1 MLSAMKKSAR
11 LLGKAC
17 TWFLAGIAPLLVVVV
32 VIGNV
37 YRIHGRS
44 QLDTDFPRPGE
55 LVSVGTHR
63 MHIHCVGQGL
73 PTIVLDSGGY
83 SFSSAW
89 DAVVERAQSITRI
102 CAFDRAG
109 LGWSERGQSVP
120 TAESYAADLEALL
133 AASGESGPYIFTGWS
148 MGGGLTW
155 LYTQAHLDEAAGIIM
170 VDGMPRDMYRFVAM
184 GADPTPRGLGRI
196 LSLVIDRAGLTAAV
210 LALLAPGVD
219 EASRRELPESTVALL
234 DRSQFLSEGIVP
246 AVFSVPSVVEAA
258 RAISPLGDLPL
269 IVIARGMPGD
279 FFDPLGDRKDE
290 AETLWREMQTEMSTL
305 SSDSRL
311 WIAEQSDHGV
321 PLRQPGIVVDAI
333 RELVQ
338 RYRSSA
344 GRPER

>member
-1 MLSAMKKSAR
+1 
-11 LLGKAC
+11 
-17 TWFLAGIAPLLVVVV
+17 
-32 VIGNV
+32 
-37 YRIHGRS
+37 
-44 QLDTDFPRPGE
+44 
-55 LVSVGTHR
+55 
-63 MHIHCVGQGL
+63 
-73 PTIVLDSGGY
+73 
-83 SFSSAW
+83 
-89 DAVVERAQSITRI
+89 
-102 CAFDRAG
+102 
-109 LGWSERGQSVP
+109 
-120 TAESYAADLEALL
+120 L
-133 AASGESGPYIFTGWS
+133 AASDERGPYIFAGWS

-155 LYTQAHLDEAAGIIM
+155 LYTQEHLDEAAGIIM

-344 GRPER
+344 GRPARYPARKPDRTIALGLSVTTGNGAVLEPVSRTIDLSHRPDLPAVEAVPCDLRVARRYLDFP